1 MHLARLSIPTSP
13 PPNQEKEILHTLRK
27 DPGKKL
33 HLITLK
39 TITNNLL
46 LAPLI
51 CLSVWILY
59 ITLICDPT
67 LICDRLTL
75 NNQPIVNHKEQ
86 VVPR

>member
-1 MHLARLSIPTSP
+1 MRRPCLSIPTSP
-13 PPNQEKEILHTLRK
+13 LPTKKKKEILHALRT

-51 CLSVWILY
+51 RLSVWILY
-59 ITLICDPT
+59 MI

>member
-1 MHLARLSIPTSP
+1 MSFHTNLPPHP
-13 PPNQEKEILHTLRK
+13 PPKKKEKEILHTLRK

-51 CLSVWILY
+51 CLGVWILY
-59 ITLICDPT
+59 ET
-67 LICDRLTL
+67 LICDRLTF

>member
-51 CLSVWILY
+51 CLGVWILY
-59 ITLICDPT
+59 ITLICDS
-67 LICDRLTL
+67 LTL